1 MKKLFIVLLAC
12 WLSAC
17 GYHLRGTEQ
26 AAVKFKKVYLEGA
39 TEALREQFDE
49 VLKLSSARLAKSAKE
64 ADLHI
69 KVDDEKYNRRVVSL
83 NFSGRSNQL
92 ELSYRLKFQLTGA
105 DNAPLPSN
113 EPLLITR
120 EFFNDQQ
127 DILAKNNEEGVIR
140 REMYRQAVRSIL
152 DRAKAQIQAKA
163 K

>member
-1 MKKLFIVLLAC
+1 MKKLFIVLLAG

-39 TEALREQFDE
+39 TEILREQFDE
-49 VLKLSSARLAKSAKE
+49 VLKLSSSHLTQDAKE
-64 ADLHI
+64 ADLHV
-69 KVDDEKYNRRVVSL
+69 KVENEDYRRRDVSL
-83 NFSGRSNQL
+83 NFSGRSNQV
-92 ELSYRLKFQLTGA
+92 ELSYRLKFQLAGPDHA
-105 DNAPLPSN
+105 LLPSSQ
-113 EPLLITR
+113 PILITR

-140 REMYRQAVRSIL
+140 QEIYRQAVRSIL

>member
-12 WLSAC
+12 WLSGC

-39 TEALREQFDE
+39 TEALQDQFDE
-49 VLKLSSARLAKSAKE
+49 VLKLSSARLAKNANE

-69 KVDDEKYNRRVVSL
+69 KIENEKYDRRTVSL

-92 ELSYRLKFQLTGA
+92 ELSYRLKFQLAGA
-105 DNAPLPSN
+105 NNAPLPASD
-113 EPLLITR
+113 PLLITR

-140 REMYRQAVRSIL
+140 REMYRQAVYSIL
-152 DRAKAQIQAKA
+152 DRAKAQIQTEAK
-163 K
+163 